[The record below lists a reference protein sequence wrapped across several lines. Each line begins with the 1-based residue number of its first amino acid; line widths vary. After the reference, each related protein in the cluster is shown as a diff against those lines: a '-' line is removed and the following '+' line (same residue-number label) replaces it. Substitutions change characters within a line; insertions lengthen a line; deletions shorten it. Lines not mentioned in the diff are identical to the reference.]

1 MKELLRADG
10 ISKTYEDGRHVLG
23 DISITLNEGEIVSL
37 LGVSGVGKSTLFNI
51 MSGLIMPDHG
61 TVTLDGEDITG
72 KTGSLSYM
80 LQKDL
85 LLPHLKVL
93 DNVALPLLLSGMRK
107 AEARTKAKSLFGQ
120 FGLTGTEDKY
130 PIQLSG
136 GMRQRAAFLRT
147 YLCGKKV
154 VLLDEPFGALDTITR
169 SSMHDWYLEIMND
182 IKLSTILITHDID
195 EAILLSD
202 RIYIMKGTP
211 AVISDE
217 IIIDEAKPRDP
228 DFVLTEEFLSYKRKI
243 KGLLL

>member
-1 MKELLRADG
+1 MRELLRAEG

-37 LGVSGVGKSTLFNI
+37 LGVSGVGKTTLFNI
-51 MSGLIMPDHG
+51 MSGLIKPDSG
-61 TVTLDGEDITG
+61 SVTLDGEDIIG
-72 KTGSLSYM
+72 KPGSLSYM

-85 LLPHLKVL
+85 LLPHLKVI
-93 DNVALPLLLSGMRK
+93 DNVALPLLLGGARK
-107 AEARTKAKSLFGQ
+107 SEARRQAMGYLEQ

-147 YLCGKKV
+147 YLCGRKV

-169 SSMHDWYLEIMND
+169 SSMHDWYLDIMNE

-202 RIYIMKGTP
+202 RIYIMKGSP

-217 IIIDEAKPRDP
+217 IRIEEVKPRDP
-228 DFVLTEEFLSYKRKI
+228 DFVLTERFLEYKRQI